1 MAVAGNSGSLP
12 NYPSTFAPLPKPKRM
27 EPTHENWAGQA
38 VNFKFEVTDED
49 YVQANG
55 LWQVLGRTEGQQ
67 EHLVYNVSSHLKGAD
82 VVVRQRTYEM
92 FGKVDKELGE
102 RIEAATEQAVKEGEV
117 DSA

>member
-12 NYPSTFAPLPKPKRM
+12 NYPSTFQPLPKPKRF

-38 VNFKFEVTDED
+38 VNFKFGVMDED

-55 LWQVLGRTEGQQ
+55 LWQVLGRTKGQQ
-67 EHLVYNVSSHLKGAD
+67 DHLVYNVCVHLKDAD
-82 VVVRQRTYEM
+82 VVVRQRTYGM
-92 FGKVDKELGE
+92 FSKVDKVLGK

-117 DSA
+117 NGI

>member
-12 NYPSTFAPLPKPKRM
+12 NYPSTFQPLPKLKRFEPK
-27 EPTHENWAGQA
+27 HENWAGQA
-38 VNFKFEVTDED
+38 VNFKFEVTGED

-67 EHLVYNVSSHLKGAD
+67 DHLVYNVSVHLKDAD
-82 VVVRQRTYEM
+82 VVVRQRTYGM
-92 FGKVDKELGE
+92 FSKVDKVLGE

-117 DSA
+117 KGA